1 MTTVTVELQGLDKLV
16 NKLGHVTDPF
26 GDLVKEAAEYGK
38 KEMKVFAL
46 PHPGKDKGT
55 LAEAATYE
63 LTGRGVDMTAR
74 IGLIGRGHGMR
85 SSLAGLAPVV
95 NYGRR
100 PGKPPPFKAMQRWLK
115 SHGINRSP
123 REVQKII
130 AAQGTKGIYFLE
142 KTEAALNKALPKML
156 AESIKRAES
165 AWGK

>member
-1 MTTVTVELQGLDKLV
+1 MSTLTVEVKGLDELV
-16 NKLGHVTDPF
+16 KKLGHVTDPM
-26 GDLVKEAAEYGK
+26 GDLIKEAAEYGK

-46 PHPGKDKGT
+46 PHPGLDKGT

-63 LTGRGVDMTAR
+63 LAGKGVDMTAR
-74 IGLIGRGHGMR
+74 IGLIGRGHGMA

-100 PGKPPPFKAMQRWLK
+100 PGKPPPIKAIQRWLK
-115 SHGINRSP
+115 SHNIDRSP

-142 KTEAALNKALPKML
+142 KTEAALNKELPKMI
-156 AESIKRAES
+156 EETKKRVES